1 MYWHVPV
8 GLALVLGFVALSA
21 TEAAAQNKSKAPRV
35 IYRYYSA
42 PTTMYYAAPPAK
54 SYVAPPVSY
63 YAAPSA
69 YSPAP
74 NDLPTSSPGYQGSW
88 RNSRN

>member
-8 GLALVLGFVALSA
+8 GLALAIAALIV

-35 IYRYYSA
+35 IYRYYAA
-42 PTTMYYAAPPAK
+42 PTTTYYAAPPVK
-54 SYVAPPVSY
+54 SYAAPPVSY
-63 YAAPSA
+63 YAAPPS

-74 NDLPTSSPGYQGSW
+74 TDLPTSSPGYQGSW